1 MSLVDSLIVG
11 FAVIL
16 LIGGTMVVLYAT
28 VLGEKER
35 NHERTNKRPK
45 EHRGR

>member
-1 MSLVDSLIVG
+1 MSLVDGMIIG

-16 LIGGTMVVLYAT
+16 LIGGTLTVLYAT